1 MLIFMMYS
9 RTFYA
14 LQNTPADKK
23 HITSSFSPLLRLC
36 RVLVLEDAVHGLV
49 AAKAAGTFAVGITN
63 TLPADHLEP
72 HADRVIQSL
81 AELDLSGM

>member
-1 MLIFMMYS
+1 M
-9 RTFYA
+9 
-14 LQNTPADKK
+14 
-23 HITSSFSPLLRLC
+23 
-36 RVLVLEDAVHGLV
+36 HGLV
-49 AAKAAGTFAVGITN
+49 AAKAAGAFAVGITN